1 MNSAHHL
8 PQSDGGRQY
17 GVVELGALWLWV
29 KALWCLLGAA
39 EVRGDS
45 IRVTASSGSC
55 TGDIFVVG
63 LKTGVPRRGGEG
75 HGELRGD
82 TLEGAKPDNDSN
94 VVEPVIQ

>member
-29 KALWCLLGAA
+29 KALWCLLGAE
-39 EVRGDS
+39 EVVGDS
-45 IRVTASSGSC
+45 DRVTAGSGSC
-55 TGDIFVVG
+55 TGHIFVVG
-63 LKTGVPRRGGEG
+63 LETGVARTGGEG

-94 VVEPVIQ
+94 VVKQVIH